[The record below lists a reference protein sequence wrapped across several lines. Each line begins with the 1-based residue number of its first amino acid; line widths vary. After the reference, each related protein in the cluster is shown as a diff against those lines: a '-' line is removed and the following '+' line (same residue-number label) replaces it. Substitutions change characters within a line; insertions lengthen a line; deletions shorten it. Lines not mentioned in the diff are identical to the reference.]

1 MRTEE
6 WDMPARVLSV
16 GQCGLDHGNISQV
29 LQQHFGAEVVPAAT
43 TDEATKLLAED
54 AFDLVLVNRVFDL
67 NGADGVKF
75 IRQSQALTK
84 DKAVPIML
92 VSNYQEYQDQA
103 VAAGAVPGFGKAA
116 LDHPATLG
124 RLGTF

>member
-1 MRTEE
+1 
-6 WDMPARVLSV
+6 MPARVLSV
-16 GQCGLDHGNISQV
+16 GQCGLDHGNISET
-29 LQQHFGAEVVPAAT
+29 LRQHFGAEVVPAAT

-124 RLGTF
+124 RLRTFLAKSQT